1 MQVSVLLSLRVTQAP
16 WTPESS
22 HMTCCSF
29 VLCVVV
35 IAAQTAEKLQFVKF
49 GFQVAIM
56 LYENKMKTLIGEE
69 PCEGDVVIM
78 FVT

>member
-1 MQVSVLLSLRVTQAP
+1 MQFSVLLSLSVTQAP

-49 GFQVAIM
+49 GFQVAITVE
-56 LYENKMKTLIGEE
+56 LRLSERLLSETLI
-69 PCEGDVVIM
+69 IR
-78 FVT
+78 TRL